1 MSQRR
6 TGLVAVVLFLGLFST
21 GWLSPNQQPE
31 FKDKNVYDKARLFE
45 EVLGYVS
52 RYYVDSIDAGDLY
65 EMAIEG
71 MLDRL
76 DDPYT
81 SYLKREAYEDLN
93 LSTTGNYGGV
103 GIRIESRD
111 GWITIVGILNDTP
124 GDRAGLEVGDLI
136 VEIEG
141 TSTEDWTTRR
151 AADLMRG
158 RPGTNVNL
166 TIVRPGVDDP
176 LHFPIKRARV
186 HVNYVEGTRKIA
198 PGIGYVRLT
207 SVSQS
212 AARELRE
219 AIETLHA
226 DGAEALIL
234 DLRGNPGGV
243 LEQGVAITD
252 LFLDRGE
259 VVVEMRGRAPGA
271 SQTYEATRPQL
282 WPDMPIVALV
292 NRRTAS
298 AAEIIAGALQDHD
311 RALVLGTTT
320 FGKGVAYVVVELSER
335 EALSVTTSRWYTP
348 NGRSIDRPM
357 DRNGAVKVIA
367 RADVDDST
375 QASVAAVYRSD
386 AGRILPGGGGIQPDI
401 VLPDTLSAAEQAF
414 LLALGGDRPKFTDA
428 TARYAL
434 DLKGSGAIT
443 NRDFLVDDQMVAEL
457 LHRVRERGVEMPDS
471 IWAPAHDFIAQQ
483 LGFEV
488 LRFVFGRTAELERRA
503 SKDLQILRAIEL
515 LQQTN
520 SQEDL
525 FARAS
530 EN

>member
-166 TIVRPGVDDP
+166 TIVRAGVDDP

-219 AIETLHA
+219 
-226 DGAEALIL
+226 
-234 DLRGNPGGV
+234 
-243 LEQGVAITD
+243 
-252 LFLDRGE
+252 
-259 VVVEMRGRAPGA
+259 
-271 SQTYEATRPQL
+271 
-282 WPDMPIVALV
+282 
-292 NRRTAS
+292 
-298 AAEIIAGALQDHD
+298 
-311 RALVLGTTT
+311 
-320 FGKGVAYVVVELSER
+320 
-335 EALSVTTSRWYTP
+335 
-348 NGRSIDRPM
+348 
-357 DRNGAVKVIA
+357 
-367 RADVDDST
+367 
-375 QASVAAVYRSD
+375 
-386 AGRILPGGGGIQPDI
+386 
-401 VLPDTLSAAEQAF
+401 
-414 LLALGGDRPKFTDA
+414 
-428 TARYAL
+428 
-434 DLKGSGAIT
+434 
-443 NRDFLVDDQMVAEL
+443 
-457 LHRVRERGVEMPDS
+457 
-471 IWAPAHDFIAQQ
+471 
-483 LGFEV
+483 
-488 LRFVFGRTAELERRA
+488 
-503 SKDLQILRAIEL
+503 
-515 LQQTN
+515 
-520 SQEDL
+520 
-525 FARAS
+525 
-530 EN
+530 